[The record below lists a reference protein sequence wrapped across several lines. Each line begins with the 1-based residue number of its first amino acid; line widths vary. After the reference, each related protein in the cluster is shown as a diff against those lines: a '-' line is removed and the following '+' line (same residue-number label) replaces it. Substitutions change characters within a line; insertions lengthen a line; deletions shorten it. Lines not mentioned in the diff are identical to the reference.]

1 MQPQEAVYFACE
13 GTQLRVPRLFWTEM
27 RCKQFKGKRKYTQ
40 PSEKKSLKVEENIPL
55 YAMVIRESL
64 GSLV

>member
-1 MQPQEAVYFACE
+1 
-13 GTQLRVPRLFWTEM
+13 M

-40 PSEKKSLKVEENIPL
+40 PSEKKGLKVEENMPL

-64 GSLV
+64 ESLVGVTGKSYFQLN